1 MASSFE
7 AAEKKTVM
15 VVDDDK
21 DTLRISE
28 LGLEKAGFQVHAF
41 SDPTLALKH
50 IEQGSCQVCE
60 VLISDVRMPHMNGFQ
75 LVKKIRQ
82 FRPEM
87 KVVIMTAFEISKEE
101 FQSVFPSIC
110 IHSVIKKPFS
120 TSKLATNIEKIC
132 LSESR
137 PLK

>member
-1 MASSFE
+1 MASFLE

-28 LGLEKAGFQVHAF
+28 LGLKRAGFHVHAF
-41 SDPTLALKH
+41 SEPTLALKH
-50 IEQGSCQVCE
+50 IEQEGCQVCE
-60 VLISDVRMPHMNGFQ
+60 VLVSDVRMPHMNGFQ
-75 LVKKIRQ
+75 LVKRIRQ
-82 FRPEM
+82 FRPRM

-101 FQSVFPSIC
+101 FQSVFPSIY
-110 IHSVIKKPFS
+110 IDSVIKKPFS
-120 TSKLATNIEKIC
+120 TSKLAANIEKIC